1 MLMVFLRKHSWLGQ
15 MGHFA
20 PKNNASSSFWIH
32 SNDFLKIYQNKMGR
46 VGNYTFFV
54 ETFPIW
60 AKWTNLDLKIA
71 HLITPV
77 ETISF

>member
-1 MLMVFLRKHSWLGQ
+1 
-15 MGHFA
+15 
-20 PKNNASSSFWIH
+20 
-32 SNDFLKIYQNKMGR
+32 MGR
-46 VGNYTFFV
+46 VGKYTFFV

>member
-1 MLMVFLRKHSWLGQ
+1 
-15 MGHFA
+15 
-20 PKNNASSSFWIH
+20 
-32 SNDFLKIYQNKMGR
+32 MGR